1 MNKLF
6 TLLADRTRLLLA
18 FLICLGVLLG
28 ALQLHPHLGL
38 FNDDAEYLV
47 LGEALA
53 SGQGYTW
60 ANDPLQPPH
69 NKYPPGYPLA
79 VAGVLLLTG
88 NANDAYGGIIPAKLL
103 TLLAFAGALVLLWLL
118 LSRTQREPGFEPLLA
133 VGLFAVNPFVLEYAV
148 QIMSE
153 LPYTLLSL
161 LALWAAT
168 RYGPER
174 HASARQNPHPDP
186 HSHSDIQSSAPRH
199 SRPLRHSRES
209 GNPPSDRDENSIA
222 AGPAAPSAATERAT
236 TRRRFPWRQ
245 LLLLAVLAVLCYY
258 VRGVGATVVVSMVLW
273 LLLHRQMRGA
283 IVIGGVSA
291 VLIGLWQVRNAIVL
305 PVSIYSYQFLLKDQE
320 NFSAGTIGF
329 TDLLVRIASNMEHY
343 VLAGFLDFDR
353 PGLGIIVSVIAGIA
367 WLIAA
372 FGWGIQLRRQFSLV
386 AVYTFVYLG
395 VVFIWSYASGRFL
408 IPVIPF
414 LGYYGLIG
422 GRVLLERAF
431 APRATQGIIVT
442 GVSLLIAMLVLA
454 NGVLIRTN
462 VERWST
468 DPAQYYRYDP
478 SWSSYIQ
485 SAQWLRENLS
495 QEDII
500 LARRHF
506 AMYVYSGRLT
516 AKYRYETKD
525 DEMGYLLSGTA
536 TKFVV
541 EDAFAGARGDF
552 SLLPPALEAIDG
564 GLELVYTT
572 PRDSPVRVWRLER
585 PPGAK

>member
-1 MNKLF
+1 MNRLF
-6 TLLADRTRLLLA
+6 TLLANRTRLVLA

-53 SGQGYTW
+53 GGQGYTW

-88 NANDAYGGIIPAKLL
+88 HADDAYGGIIPVKLL
-103 TLLAFAGALVLLWLL
+103 TLLAFAGALILLWLL

-168 RYGPER
+168 RYGTER
-174 HASARQNPHPDP
+174 HASADH
-186 HSHSDIQSSAPRH
+186 H

-209 GNPPSDRDENSIA
+209 GNPPSARGENSIA
-222 AGPAAPSAATERAT
+222 AGPAPPIAATEPTT
-236 TRRRFPWRQ
+236 TRRRIPWRQ

-258 VRGVGATVVVSMVLW
+258 VRGVGATVVVSLVLW
-273 LLLHRQMRGA
+273 LLFHRQTRGA

-291 VLIGLWQVRNAIVL
+291 ALIGLWQVRNAIVL
-305 PVSIYSYQFLLKDQE
+305 PVTIYSYQFFLKDQE

-343 VLAGFLDFDR
+343 VLAGFLDVDR
-353 PGLGIIVSVIAGIA
+353 PGLGIIVSVIAGVG

-422 GRVLLERAF
+422 GRVLLERVF
-431 APRATQGIIVT
+431 APRAAQGIILT
-442 GVSLLIAMLVLA
+442 GVSLLVAMLVLA

-468 DPAQYYRYDP
+468 DPAQYYRFDSP
-478 SWSSYIQ
+478 WSSYIQ
-485 SAQWLRENLS
+485 SAQWLQENLS
-495 QEDII
+495 QEDVI

-516 AKYRYETKD
+516 AKYRYETD
-525 DEMGYLLSGTA
+525 DYEMGYLLSGTA

-572 PRDSPVRVWRLER
+572 PRDPPIRVWRLER
-585 PPGAK
+585 PPGTR